1 MEDYQ
6 IVDLYW
12 SRSEQAIEQSERKYG
27 RMLQSISLSLLH
39 SAQDAEECVSDTYIA
54 AWNRMPE
61 ERPQYLG
68 AFLSKIVRHISISRF
83 RREHR
88 QKRGGMDNF
97 VEELSECIPTGT
109 TVQQE
114 YENGRLAQTLNRFL
128 YGMEEQRRAVFLRRY
143 FYGQSIEQISAE
155 MGIKAGSV
163 KSMLFRSRE
172 ALRLLLEKEELL

>member
-88 QKRGGMDNF
+88 Q
-97 VEELSECIPTGT
+97 
-109 TVQQE
+109 
-114 YENGRLAQTLNRFL
+114 
-128 YGMEEQRRAVFLRRY
+128 
-143 FYGQSIEQISAE
+143 
-155 MGIKAGSV
+155 
-163 KSMLFRSRE
+163 
-172 ALRLLLEKEELL
+172 

>member
-1 MEDYQ
+1 
-6 IVDLYW
+6 
-12 SRSEQAIEQSERKYG
+12 
-27 RMLQSISLSLLH
+27 
-39 SAQDAEECVSDTYIA
+39 
-54 AWNRMPE
+54 
-61 ERPQYLG
+61 
-68 AFLSKIVRHISISRF
+68 
-83 RREHR
+83 
-88 QKRGGMDNF
+88 MDNF
-97 VEELSECIPTGT
+97 VEELSECIPAGT